1 MDFVLSWEML
11 LLLFGIAV
19 LAGFIDT
26 LAGGGGLI
34 TVPVLLL
41 SGLPPIQAL
50 ATNKI
55 QSAFGTMV
63 ATGNMFRNRLI
74 KLENIRLPFAMS
86 LLGAALGTLLVQ
98 QLNVAVLDV
107 VIPLVLVLIGLYF
120 LFAKGA
126 GAVERKPRVR
136 EKLFNMTVV
145 PVIGFYDG
153 LFGPGTGSFFSLAN
167 VALRGEQIVQATAK
181 AKAFNFASNIAS
193 ALVFMLGG
201 KVLWSAGV
209 AMMIGQVIGATLGSK
224 VMISHGAKVIRPIIV
239 TVCFLMVIRYLWDK
253 F

>member
-1 MDFVLSWEML
+1 MDFVLSWELL
-11 LLLFGIAV
+11 LLLFGVAV
-19 LAGFIDT
+19 FAGFVDT

-63 ATGNMFRNRLI
+63 ATANMFRGRLI
-74 KLENIRLPFAMS
+74 KLDNIRLPFIMS
-86 LLGAALGTLLVQ
+86 LVGAALGTLLVQ
-98 QLNVAVLDV
+98 QLDVAVLDV
-107 VIPLVLVLIGLYF
+107 VIPIVLILIGLYF
-120 LFAKGA
+120 LLAKGA
-126 GAVERKPRVR
+126 GSVERKPRMS
-136 EKLFNMTVV
+136 EKPFNTTVV
-145 PVIGFYDG
+145 PIIGFYDG

-193 ALVFMLGG
+193 AVVFILAA
-201 KVLWSAGV
+201 KVVWPVGIV
-209 AMMIGQVIGATLGSK
+209 MMVGQVIGATLGSK
-224 VMISHGAKVIRPIIV
+224 VMISHGAKLIRPIIV
-239 TVCFLMVIRYLWDK
+239 AVCFLMVIRYLWGT

>member
-1 MDFVLSWEML
+1 MDFVLSWELL
-11 LLLFGIAV
+11 LLLFSIAV

-41 SGLPPIQAL
+41 SGLSPIQAL

-74 KLENIRLPFAMS
+74 KIENIRFPFCMS

-98 QLNVAVLDV
+98 QLNVALLDV

-136 EKLFNMTVV
+136 ERVFNTAVV
-145 PVIGFYDG
+145 PAIGFYDG

-201 KVLWSAGV
+201 KVLWSAGI

>member
-1 MDFVLSWEML
+1 MDFVLSCELL

-41 SGLPPIQAL
+41 SGLSPIQAL

-74 KLENIRLPFAMS
+74 TIESIRFPFFMS

-98 QLNVAVLDV
+98 QLNVALLDV

-136 EKLFNMTVV
+136 ERVFNTTVV
-145 PVIGFYDG
+145 PAIGFYDG

-201 KVLWSAGV
+201 KVLWSAGI

>member
-11 LLLFGIAV
+11 LILFGIAM

-55 QSAFGTMV
+55 QSSFGTMV
-63 ATGNMFRNRLI
+63 ATLNMFRGRLI
-74 KLENIRLPFAMS
+74 KLENIRLPFIMS
-86 LLGAALGTLLVQ
+86 LIGAALGTLLVQ
-98 QLNVAVLDV
+98 QLNVAVLDI
-107 VIPLVLVLIGLYF
+107 VIPIVLVLIGLYF
-120 LFAKGA
+120 LLVKGA
-126 GAVERKPRVR
+126 GAVERKPRMA
-136 EKLFNMTVV
+136 EKPFNTTVV
-145 PVIGFYDG
+145 LVIGFYDG

-167 VALRGEQIVQATAK
+167 VALRGEKIVQATAK

-193 ALVFMLGG
+193 AVVFMLGG
-201 KVLWSAGV
+201 KVVWSVGV
-209 AMMIGQVIGATLGSK
+209 AMMLGQVIGATIGSK
-224 VMISHGAKVIRPIIV
+224 VMVSHGARLIRPIIV
-239 TVCFLMVIRYLWDK
+239 AVCFLMVIRYLWDK

>member
-1 MDFVLSWEML
+1 MDFMLSWELL
-11 LLLFGIAV
+11 LLLFGIAM
-19 LAGFIDT
+19 LAGFVDT

-63 ATGNMFRNRLI
+63 ATANMFRGRLI
-74 KLENIRLPFAMS
+74 KLENIRWPFMMS
-86 LLGAALGTLLVQ
+86 LIGAALGTLLVQ

-107 VIPLVLVLIGLYF
+107 VIPIVLVLIGLYF
-120 LFAKGA
+120 LLVKGA
-126 GAVERKPRVR
+126 GAVERKPRMA
-136 EKLFNMTVV
+136 EKPYHMMVI

-153 LFGPGTGSFFSLAN
+153 LFGPGTGSFFSLGN

-193 ALVFMLGG
+193 AVVFIIGG
-201 KVLWSAGV
+201 KVVWSVGLT
-209 AMMIGQVIGATLGSK
+209 MMVGQIIGATLGSK
-224 VMISHGAKVIRPIIV
+224 VMISHGAKLIRPIIV

>member
-1 MDFVLSWEML
+1 MDFVLSWELL
-11 LLLFGIAV
+11 LLLFGVAV
-19 LAGFIDT
+19 FAGFVDT

-63 ATGNMFRNRLI
+63 ATANMFRGRLI
-74 KLENIRLPFAMS
+74 KLDNIRLPFIMS
-86 LLGAALGTLLVQ
+86 LVGAALGTLLVQ
-98 QLNVAVLDV
+98 QLDVAVLDV
-107 VIPLVLVLIGLYF
+107 VIPIVLILIGLYF
-120 LFAKGA
+120 LLAKGA
-126 GAVERKPRVR
+126 GAVERKPRMS
-136 EKLFNMTVV
+136 EKPFNTTVV
-145 PVIGFYDG
+145 PIIGFYDG

-193 ALVFMLGG
+193 AVVFILAA
-201 KVLWSAGV
+201 KVVWPVGIV
-209 AMMIGQVIGATLGSK
+209 MMVGQVIGATLGSK
-224 VMISHGAKVIRPIIV
+224 VMISHGAKLIRPIIV
-239 TVCFLMVIRYLWDK
+239 AVCFLMVIRYLWGT

>member
-1 MDFVLSWEML
+1 MDFVLSWEL
-11 LLLFGIAV
+11 LLLLLSVAM
-19 LAGFIDT
+19 LAGFVDT

-41 SGLPPIQAL
+41 SGLSPIQAL
-50 ATNKI
+50 ATNKV

-74 KLENIRLPFAMS
+74 RLDTIRLPFIMS
-86 LLGAALGTLLVQ
+86 LIGAALGTLLVQ
-98 QLNVAVLDV
+98 QLNVAVLDI
-107 VIPLVLVLIGLYF
+107 VIPVVLVLIGLYF
-120 LFAKGA
+120 LLAKGA
-126 GAVERKPRVR
+126 GAAERKPRMA
-136 EKLFNMTVV
+136 EKPFNMTIV
-145 PVIGFYDG
+145 PAIGFYDG

-167 VALRGEQIVQATAK
+167 VALRGEQIIQATAK

-193 ALVFMLGG
+193 ALVFVLGG
-201 KVLWSAGV
+201 KVVWSVGIG
-209 AMMIGQVIGATLGSK
+209 MMIGQIIGATLGSK
-224 VMISHGAKVIRPIIV
+224 VMIRHGAKVIRPIIV

>member
-1 MDFVLSWEML
+1 MDFVLSWEVL
-11 LLLFGIAV
+11 LLLFALAM
-19 LAGFIDT
+19 LAGFVDT

-41 SGLPPIQAL
+41 SGLPPIHAL

-63 ATGNMFRNRLI
+63 ATGNMLRSRLI
-74 KLENIRLPFAMS
+74 RFETIRFPFMMS
-86 LLGAALGTLLVQ
+86 LIGSALGTLLVQ
-98 QLNVAVLDV
+98 QLNVAVLDI
-107 VIPLVLVLIGLYF
+107 VIPIVLVLIGLYF
-120 LFAKGA
+120 LLAKGA
-126 GAVERKPRVR
+126 GAVERKPRMAER
-136 EKLFNMTVV
+136 PFNLSVV
-145 PVIGFYDG
+145 PIIGFYDG

-167 VALRGEQIVQATAK
+167 VALRGEKIIQATAR

-193 ALVFMLGG
+193 AVVFIVGG
-201 KVLWSAGV
+201 KVVWSVGI

-224 VMISHGAKVIRPIIV
+224 VMISHGAKIIRPIIV
-239 TVCFLMVIRYLWDK
+239 SVCFLMVLRYLWDK

>member
-1 MDFVLSWEML
+1 MDFMLSWELL
-11 LLLFGIAV
+11 LLLFAIAM

-63 ATGNMFRNRLI
+63 ATGNMFRGRLI
-74 KLENIRLPFAMS
+74 KLENIRFPFTMS
-86 LLGAALGTLLVQ
+86 LFGAALGTLLVQ
-98 QLNVAVLDV
+98 QLNVAVLDI
-107 VIPLVLVLIGLYF
+107 VIPIVLVLIGLYF

-126 GAVERKPRVR
+126 GAVERKPRMS
-136 EKLFNMTVV
+136 EKAFNMTAV

-209 AMMIGQVIGATLGSK
+209 VMMIGQVIGATMGAK